1 MFLRLSPRRSSLV
14 TLVLSTGILWWNT
27 GYLKSLGAV
36 RRNYRQKTLLFLVE
50 IFIILIL
57 TLANAIFVMSEMAIV
72 SVRKVRLQQM
82 ANQGDAKARV
92 ALQLSNAPNQFLAT
106 VQVGIT
112 LLVIVSGAFGESV
125 IAKKVGPLLSL
136 IPWLQAYTETI
147 ASAIA
152 IMVITYLTLIIGELV
167 PKRLA
172 LNNPERIAA
181 AVARPM
187 QFLSKFGAPVV
198 YLLSVSTD
206 TVLRLLGTRP
216 STDPQ
221 VTEEEIKVLIEQ
233 GTEAGTFEEA
243 EQDMLNRVFRLG
255 DRRVS
260 ALMTPRPDIIWLDL
274 DDSAE
279 TNRQI
284 MIDNAHGQFPVCQG
298 ELDNVLGIVQ
308 VNDLLARCLANQP
321 FDLTAALQ
329 RPLYVPESTPGLRIL
344 ELFKQSGTHI
354 AIVVDEY
361 GVIQGLVTLNDILEE
376 IVGDIPSVDELD
388 EPQAVQRDDGSWLVD
403 GMLSVEE
410 FFELFE
416 IPELPKE
423 QRGNYHT
430 MGGFVVTQLG
440 RIPTATDHFEW
451 QGMRFEVMD
460 MDGNRV
466 DKVLVVPM
474 PSKSGNAASEY

>member
-1 MFLRLSPRRSSLV
+1 MQCAETIGKKMFSFP
-14 TLVLSTGILWWNT
+14 
-27 GYLKSLGAV
+27 
-36 RRNYRQKTLLFLVE
+36 VE
-50 IFIILIL
+50 ILIL
-57 TLANAIFVMSEMAIV
+57 LLLSIASGIFVMSEMAIV

-82 ANQGDAKARV
+82 ANQGHAGARL
-92 ALQLSNAPNQFLAT
+92 ALELANAPNQFLAV

-112 LLVIVSGAFGESV
+112 LIIIVSGAFGESAV
-125 IAKKVGPLLSL
+125 SRKLAPLLHL
-136 IPWLQAYTETI
+136 IPWLEPYSETI
-147 ASAIA
+147 ASATA
-152 IMVITYLTLIIGELV
+152 ILAVTYLTLIVGELV

-181 AVARPM
+181 SVAQPM
-187 QFLSKFGAPVV
+187 QLLSKIASPVV

-260 ALMTPRPDIIWLDL
+260 ALMTPRPDIVWLDL

-298 ELDNVLGIVQ
+298 ELDNVLGIIQ
-308 VNDLLARCLANQP
+308 VNDLLSRCLANQP
-321 FDLTAALQ
+321 LDLTAALQ

-388 EPQAVQRDDGSWLVD
+388 EPQAVQREDGSWLVD

-430 MGGFVVTQLG
+430 LGGFVVTQLG
-440 RIPTATDHFEW
+440 RIPTAADNFEW

-466 DKVLVVPM
+466 DKVLVIPM
-474 PSKSGNAASEY
+474 HFKSGNAASEY

>member
-1 MFLRLSPRRSSLV
+1 MEILLV
-14 TLVLSTGILWWNT
+14 LLLTLVN
-27 GYLKSLGAV
+27 AV
-36 RRNYRQKTLLFLVE
+36 
-50 IFIILIL
+50 
-57 TLANAIFVMSEMAIV
+57 FVMSEMAIV

-82 ANQGDAKARV
+82 ANQGDTSARV
-92 ALQLSNAPNQFLAT
+92 ALELANAPNQFLAT

-125 IAKKVGPLLSL
+125 IARKLTPLLEL
-136 IPWLQAYTETI
+136 IPGIAPYREAI
-147 ASAIA
+147 ASTSAILA
-152 IMVITYLTLIIGELV
+152 VTFLTLIIGELV

-172 LNNPERIAA
+172 LNNPEKIAA
-181 AVARPM
+181 SVAKPM
-187 QFLSKFGAPVV
+187 RTLSKIASPVV
-198 YLLSVSTD
+198 HLLNASTD
-206 TVLRLLGTRP
+206 TILRLLGNTP
-216 STDPQ
+216 STAPQ

-233 GTEAGTFEEA
+233 GTEAGTFEAA

-260 ALMTPRPDIIWLDL
+260 SLMTPRPDIIWLDL
-274 DDSAE
+274 DDSADK
-279 TNRQI
+279 NRQI
-284 MIDNAHGQFPVCQG
+284 MVDNAHGQFPVCQG
-298 ELDNVLGIVQ
+298 ELDTVLGIVQ
-308 VNDLLARCLANQP
+308 VNDLLSRCLTNQP
-321 FDLTAALQ
+321 LDLTASLR
-329 RPLYVPESTPGLRIL
+329 RPLYVPESTPGLKIL

-376 IVGDIPSVDELD
+376 IVGDIPSIDALD
-388 EPQAVQRDDGSWLVD
+388 EPQAVQREDGSWLVD

-416 IPELPKE
+416 MQELPRE

-430 MGGFVVTQLG
+430 MGGFIVTQLG
-440 RIPTATDHFEW
+440 RIPNATDHFEW

-466 DKVLVVPM
+466 DKVLVVPII
-474 PSKSGNAASEY
+474 SRQRESSLEN